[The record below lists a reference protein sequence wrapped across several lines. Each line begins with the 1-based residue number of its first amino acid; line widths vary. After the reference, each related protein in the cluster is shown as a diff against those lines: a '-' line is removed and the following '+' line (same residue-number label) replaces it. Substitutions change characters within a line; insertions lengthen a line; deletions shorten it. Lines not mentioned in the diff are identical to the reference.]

1 MHRFQAIK
9 GPDFVSRLKGIL
21 DIKGPNP
28 TCVTDKKHIIRRA
41 MLLRS
46 LILKNVKGICHP
58 DTGRV
63 DISRGLLCALL
74 RVSEY
79 RHGARSIEF
88 ILGMSRLAGASRYT
102 PSCLPLAAQLD
113 IHVDV
118 QDFMRK
124 LSFEQMMGEAVE
136 QYAFTAHE
144 KYRQK
149 HLADAQARGATP
161 KELSL
166 VRQEPEMA
174 DWSDLDEFYKEGHR
188 SQIRYL
194 GEMVRPTVAVIT
206 NIGDAH
212 IENLGNTRQGTLRA
226 KSEIFE
232 HLQPGGLVVLNGDDA
247 LLAELELPFETIL
260 CGRGENCTVRV
271 TDIVTHGVEGL
282 SCTVT
287 TPCGVYPLH
296 IPSPGDYMIYP
307 ASMAVAIGERL
318 GLTAQQ
324 IQEGVAHYVS
334 TGSRMRRIRLPEERL
349 IIDDCYNANP
359 QAMAA
364 ALTILAD
371 TDCRRRVAVMGDMGE
386 LGRLSS
392 DAHREA
398 GALAARLGLDQV
410 IAIGE
415 KARLMAQGAGNI
427 ALHFDTVE
435 QAMPAVQEALTPGTA
450 MLVKASHAM
459 HFGWIVEQLKQA
471 YD

>member
-1 MHRFQAIK
+1 MGMMTVPMSLQE
-9 GPDFVSRLKGIL
+9 PDFMIHGVLKTEMFGQELWITTTTV
-21 DIKGPNP
+21 GSW
-28 TCVTDKKHIIRRA
+28 IITA
-41 MLLRS
+41 TLL
-46 LILKNVKGICHP
+46 LIAWI
-58 DTGRV
+58 
-63 DISRGLLCALL
+63 
-74 RVSEY
+74 
-79 RHGARSIEF
+79 
-88 ILGMSRLAGASRYT
+88 ASRKLKKVNATDT
-102 PSCLPLAAQLD
+102 PGTFQCVL
-113 IHVDV
+113 
-118 QDFMRK
+118 
-124 LSFEQMMGEAVE
+124 EMGMNHFGEID
-136 QYAFTAHE
+136 YLT
-144 KYRQK
+144 
-149 HLADAQARGATP
+149 
-161 KELSL
+161 
-166 VRQEPEMA
+166 
-174 DWSDLDEFYKEGHR
+174 
-188 SQIRYL
+188 QI
-194 GEMVRPTVAVIT
+194 VAPHVAVIT

-212 IENLGNTRQGTLRA
+212 IENLGSRKGILRA

-232 HLQPGGLVVLNGDDA
+232 HLQPSGLAVLNGDDA
-247 LLAELELPFETIL
+247 LLAGLELPFETIL

-324 IQEGVAHYVS
+324 IREGVAHYVS

-427 ALHFDTVE
+427 ALHFGTVE
-435 QAMPAVQEALTPGTA
+435 QAMPAVREALTPGTA

-459 HFGWIVEQLKQA
+459 EFHRIVEALTQEA
-471 YD
+471 

>member
-1 MHRFQAIK
+1 MQPMTIPEIISAVDGTWLNPRKGAAPVTAVCTDSRKIAPGCLFLPWVGERFD
-9 GPDFVSRLKGIL
+9 GHDFIDRAL
-21 DIKGPNP
+21 DAGAAG
-28 TCVTDKKHIIRRA
+28 CLCARRPE
-41 MLLRS
+41 LLR
-46 LILKNVKGICHP
+46 P
-58 DTGRV
+58 DKFYIQVADTRLALRALASAYRDRFAIPFVQVTGSV
-63 DISRGLLCALL
+63 GKTTTKEMLAAVLGAKL
-74 RVSEY
+74 RVLKTPENFNNDIGTPLTLLGLGPE
-79 RHGARSIEF
+79 HQAAVIET
-88 ILGMSRLAGASRYT
+88 GMDHFG
-102 PSCLPLAAQLD
+102 
-113 IHVDV
+113 
-118 QDFMRK
+118 
-124 LSFEQMMGEAVE
+124 
-136 QYAFTAHE
+136 
-144 KYRQK
+144 
-149 HLADAQARGATP
+149 
-161 KELSL
+161 
-166 VRQEPEMA
+166 
-174 DWSDLDEFYKEGHR
+174 
-188 SQIRYL
+188 QIRYL

-232 HLQPGGLVVLNGDDA
+232 HLQPGGLAVLNGDDA
-247 LLAELELPFETIL
+247 LLAGLELPFETIL

-324 IQEGVAHYVS
+324 IREGVAHYVS

-435 QAMPAVQEALTPGTA
+435 QAMPAVREALTPGTA

-459 HFGWIVEQLKQA
+459 EFHRIVEALTQEA
-471 YD
+471 

>member
-1 MHRFQAIK
+1 MTGEDVAARVHAYAWTDRKPGLERTRALLAALGNPEKALKFVHITGSNGKGSTAAMLASVLTAAGYRTGLFTSPHLYRFNERFQVNGAPI
-9 GPDFVSRLKGIL
+9 PDAAL
-21 DIKGPNP
+21 D
-28 TCVTDKKHIIRRA
+28 
-41 MLLRS
+41 
-46 LILKNVKGICHP
+46 
-58 DTGRV
+58 
-63 DISRGLLCALL
+63 
-74 RVSEY
+74 
-79 RHGARSIEF
+79 
-88 ILGMSRLAGASRYT
+88 RLAERV
-102 PSCLPLAAQLD
+102 LAAADTLPEHPTEFELMTAIGFLWFAEAGCDLVVVEVGLGGRLD
-113 IHVDV
+113 STNVIPAP
-118 QDFMRK
+118 
-124 LSFEQMMGEAVE
+124 EA
-136 QYAFTAHE
+136 
-144 KYRQK
+144 
-149 HLADAQARGATP
+149 
-161 KELSL
+161 
-166 VRQEPEMA
+166 
-174 DWSDLDEFYKEGHR
+174 
-188 SQIRYL
+188 
-194 GEMVRPTVAVIT
+194 AVIT

-232 HLQPGGLVVLNGDDA
+232 HLQPGGLAVLNGDDA
-247 LLAELELPFETIL
+247 LLAGLELPFETIL
-260 CGRGENCTVRV
+260 CGRGENCAVRV

-324 IQEGVAHYVS
+324 IREGVAHYVS

-386 LGRLSS
+386 LGQLSS

-435 QAMPAVQEALTPGTA
+435 QAMPAVRETLTPGTA

-459 HFGWIVEQLKQA
+459 EFHRIVEALTQEA
-471 YD
+471 

>member
-1 MHRFQAIK
+1 MRIPCTAREIAAAVGGKLLQDGDTARRVSTDSRDILTGDLFVPLVGERFDGHAYIDMALQK
-9 GPDFVSRLKGIL
+9 GAAGCLCAQMPEVLLPGKFYIAVDDTEAALGRLAAWYRGKFDIPMVQVTGSAGKTTTKEMLAAVLSQHFHTLKTLANFNNFVGT
-21 DIKGPNP
+21 PQ
-28 TCVTDKKHIIRRA
+28 T
-41 MLLRS
+41 LLR
-46 LILKNVKGICHP
+46 LEKEHQAAVIE
-58 DTGRV
+58 TGM
-63 DISRGLLCALL
+63 DHFG
-74 RVSEY
+74 
-79 RHGARSIEF
+79 
-88 ILGMSRLAGASRYT
+88 
-102 PSCLPLAAQLD
+102 
-113 IHVDV
+113 
-118 QDFMRK
+118 
-124 LSFEQMMGEAVE
+124 
-136 QYAFTAHE
+136 
-144 KYRQK
+144 
-149 HLADAQARGATP
+149 
-161 KELSL
+161 
-166 VRQEPEMA
+166 
-174 DWSDLDEFYKEGHR
+174 
-188 SQIRYL
+188 QIRYL

-232 HLQPGGLVVLNGDDA
+232 HLQPGGLAVLNGDDA
-247 LLAELELPFETIL
+247 LLAGLELPFETIL

-324 IQEGVAHYVS
+324 IREGVAHYVS

-459 HFGWIVEQLKQA
+459 EFHRIVEALTQEA
-471 YD
+471 

>member
-1 MHRFQAIK
+1 MTPCTAREICAAVGGTLLQDSGAPVTGVTTDSRAVQPGQLFIPLVGERFDGHAYIAKALDGGAVGCLTAAAPETLLPGKLYIQVA
-9 GPDFVSRLKGIL
+9 DTRLVLKALASWYRDKFDLPVVQVTGSAGKTTTKEMIASVL
-21 DIKGPNP
+21 SQRYNTLRTEGNFNNDIGAPL
-28 TCVTDKKHIIRRA
+28 T
-41 MLLRS
+41 LLR
-46 LILKNVKGICHP
+46 LMPEHQAAVIE
-58 DTGRV
+58 TGM
-63 DISRGLLCALL
+63 DHFG
-74 RVSEY
+74 
-79 RHGARSIEF
+79 
-88 ILGMSRLAGASRYT
+88 
-102 PSCLPLAAQLD
+102 
-113 IHVDV
+113 
-118 QDFMRK
+118 
-124 LSFEQMMGEAVE
+124 
-136 QYAFTAHE
+136 
-144 KYRQK
+144 
-149 HLADAQARGATP
+149 
-161 KELSL
+161 
-166 VRQEPEMA
+166 
-174 DWSDLDEFYKEGHR
+174 
-188 SQIRYL
+188 QIRYL

-232 HLQPGGLVVLNGDDA
+232 HLQPGGLAVLNGDDA
-247 LLAELELPFETIL
+247 LLAGLELPFETIL
-260 CGRGENCTVRV
+260 CGRGENCAVRV

-324 IQEGVAHYVS
+324 IQEGVANYVS

-435 QAMPAVQEALTPGTA
+435 QALPAVREALTPGTA

-459 HFGWIVEQLKQA
+459 EFHRIVEALTHEA
-471 YD
+471 

>member
-1 MHRFQAIK
+1 M
-9 GPDFVSRLKGIL
+9 PTLK
-21 DIKGPNP
+21 
-28 TCVTDKKHIIRRA
+28 
-41 MLLRS
+41 
-46 LILKNVKGICHP
+46 
-58 DTGRV
+58 
-63 DISRGLLCALL
+63 IS
-74 RVSEY
+74 
-79 RHGARSIEF
+79 
-88 ILGMSRLAGASRYT
+88 
-102 PSCLPLAAQLD
+102 
-113 IHVDV
+113 
-118 QDFMRK
+118 
-124 LSFEQMMGEAVE
+124 
-136 QYAFTAHE
+136 
-144 KYRQK
+144 
-149 HLADAQARGATP
+149 ATP
-161 KELSL
+161 
-166 VRQEPEMA
+166 VRGPC
-174 DWSDLDEFYKEGHR
+174 GPRVR
-188 SQIRYL
+188 SSSIYS
-194 GEMVRPTVAVIT
+194 P
-206 NIGDAH
+206 
-212 IENLGNTRQGTLRA
+212 
-226 KSEIFE
+226 
-232 HLQPGGLVVLNGDDA
+232 
-247 LLAELELPFETIL
+247 AELELPFETIL

-459 HFGWIVEQLKQA
+459 EFHRIVEALTQEA
-471 YD
+471 

>member
-1 MHRFQAIK
+1 MFYHIN
-9 GPDFVSRLKGIL
+9 GV
-21 DIKGPNP
+21 
-28 TCVTDKKHIIRRA
+28 VTDIEPNLVVLECGGVGYALNASLNTISSVKTGERVKLYTYEIIR
-41 MLLRS
+41 
-46 LILKNVKGICHP
+46 
-58 DTGRV
+58 
-63 DISRGLLCALL
+63 
-74 RVSEY
+74 E
-79 RHGARSIEF
+79 
-88 ILGMSRLAGASRYT
+88 
-102 PSCLPLAAQLD
+102 
-113 IHVDV
+113 
-118 QDFMRK
+118 
-124 LSFEQMMGEAVE
+124 
-136 QYAFTAHE
+136 
-144 KYRQK
+144 
-149 HLADAQARGATP
+149 
-161 KELSL
+161 
-166 VRQEPEMA
+166 
-174 DWSDLDEFYKEGHR
+174 
-188 SQIRYL
+188 
-194 GEMVRPTVAVIT
+194 
-206 NIGDAH
+206 DAH
-212 IENLGNTRQGTLRA
+212 DLYGFA
-226 KSEIFE
+226 SKSEKHCFE
-232 HLQPGGLVVLNGDDA
+232 LLLAISGVGPKAALSILSSNTPDGLALAVLNGDDA
-247 LLAELELPFETIL
+247 LLAGLELPFETIL
-260 CGRGENCTVRV
+260 CGRGENCAVRV

-324 IQEGVAHYVS
+324 IREGVARYVS

-398 GALAARLGLDQV
+398 GVLAARLGLDQV

-459 HFGWIVEQLKQA
+459 EFHRIVEALTQEA
-471 YD
+471 